1 MPDELTHEQAAEL
14 LRTPK
19 WVVSARGRDGVRRN
33 QQAIP
38 AGDKFSAREL
48 ILASQDKRNEFRMFI
63 RCSEKRALKLS
74 IHHQADPSH
83 TGLLRV
89 DYNGWHGNPSNVF
102 GRLPELFAPYV
113 GAQFAHDQPHIHYHV
128 PGYKPMAWAVPLSD
142 HDFPVKSVE
151 SDGEIP
157 EAIVAFGAF
166 ISLKTE
172 LKPVSDLFA

>member
-19 WVVSARGRDGVRRN
+19 WVVSARGRDGVRLD

-38 AGDKFSAREL
+38 AGDKFSVCEL
-48 ILASQDKRNEFRMFI
+48 ILASQDKRDEFRMVI
-63 RCSEKRALKLS
+63 RCSEKKALKLS

-89 DYNGWHGNPSNVF
+89 DYNGWHENPSEVSDF
-102 GRLPELFAPYV
+102 LPERFAPYAGV
-113 GAQFAHDQPHIHYHV
+113 RFAPDQPHIHYHV
-128 PGYKPMAWAVPLSD
+128 HGYGMLAWAVPLSD
-142 HDFPVKSVE
+142 DDFPVKSVKT
-151 SDGEIP
+151 DVQIP
-157 EAIVAFGAF
+157 EAVVAFGAA

-172 LKPVSDLFA
+172 LKPE